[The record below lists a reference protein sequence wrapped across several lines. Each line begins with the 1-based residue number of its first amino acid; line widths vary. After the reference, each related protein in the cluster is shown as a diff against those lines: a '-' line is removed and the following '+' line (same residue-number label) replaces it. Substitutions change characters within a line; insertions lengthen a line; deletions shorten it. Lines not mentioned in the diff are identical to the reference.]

1 MTEHAHRVGPILPRR
16 PMLALKAVRN
26 TRRQVGA
33 VDKEKRAADVSGTDL
48 QRVKGA
54 HLGVL
59 VRPPRGSN
67 SDRPIIAVIA
77 AWIIDEMVKTG
88 AAREAELTGQR
99 QLPIQ
104 LDSVLKPAVRNCG
117 QDRL

>member
-1 MTEHAHRVGPILPRR
+1 MTEHAHCVRPILPRG
-16 PMLALKAVRN
+16 PMLALKPMRN
-26 TRRQVGA
+26 TRRQMGA
-33 VDKEKRAADVSGTDL
+33 VNEEKGAADISRTDL

-54 HLGVL
+54 YLGVL

-88 AAREAELTGQR
+88 AAREAELAGQR

-104 LDSVLKPAVRNCG
+104 LDSVLKP
-117 QDRL
+117 